1 MVFNF
6 IYSKVADILTA
17 RENHRTDT
25 EFEDS
30 MISKLFLFQ
39 FVNSYASFFYIAFI
53 APYQPASPGA
63 NDNWKGDCGA
73 KNCMI
78 PLA

>member
-1 MVFNF
+1 VC
-6 IYSKVADILTA
+6 V
-17 RENHRTDT
+17 
-25 EFEDS
+25 
-30 MISKLFLFQ
+30 Q

-63 NDNWKGDCGA
+63 ADDWKGDCGA

-78 PLA
+78 PLATNLAIIFGTRLVVGNITELLLPYLMFVRYFFEA